1 MCISDMDILN
11 IIERLQEK
19 RRSEKITPDH
29 VPEVELM
36 NAIQKE
42 ARNELNALYTSGKI
56 GITRTLNSK
65 AIYIK
70 GG

>member
-1 MCISDMDILN
+1 MDILN
-11 IIERLQEK
+11 IIDRLQEK

-36 NAIQKE
+36 NAIHSE
-42 ARNELNALYTSGKI
+42 ARKELNELFSSGKI
-56 GITRTLNSK
+56 GVTKTVNSN

-70 GG
+70 E